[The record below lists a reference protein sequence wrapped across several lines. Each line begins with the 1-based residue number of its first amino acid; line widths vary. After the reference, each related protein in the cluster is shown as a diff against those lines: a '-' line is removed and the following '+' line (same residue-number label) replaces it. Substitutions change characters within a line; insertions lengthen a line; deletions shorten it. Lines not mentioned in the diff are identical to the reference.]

1 MRSTSP
7 AVVEIEAKIE
17 TLHEALKWAASALH
31 IESAD
36 DSIAQPIVDREN
48 IAACLTETALADYL
62 AAISTESDGS
72 IPWMLYRI
80 DGRPEELK
88 FNVSAMKWSCGVR
101 TGRGIVPALVAFT
114 GRPESDFVNQ
124 LFQDF
129 GRNIFEYVAE
139 LRRTLKEARSK
150 ALRARGLP
158 K

>member
-7 AVVEIEAKIE
+7 AVVEIEAKIK
-17 TLHEALKWAASALH
+17 TLDEALKWAVSSLL

-36 DSIAQPIVDREN
+36 NSIAEPIIDREN
-48 IAACLTETALADYL
+48 VACLAEAALADYL

-72 IPWMLYRI
+72 LPWMVYRNE
-80 DGRPEELK
+80 GRPEELK
-88 FNVSAMKWSCGVR
+88 FNVATMKWSCGGQ

-114 GRPESDFVNQ
+114 GRPESDVVNQ

-139 LRRTLKEARSK
+139 LRRDLKEARSK

>member
-7 AVVEIEAKIE
+7 AVAEIEAKIE
-17 TLHEALKWAASALH
+17 TLDEALKWAASALE

-36 DSIAQPIVDREN
+36 DSFAEPIVDREN
-48 IAACLTETALADYL
+48 IAACLAETALADYL

-88 FNVSAMKWSCGVR
+88 FNVATMKWSCGAQ

-114 GRPESDFVNQ
+114 GRPESDVVNQ
-124 LFQDF
+124 LFHDF

-139 LRRTLKEARSK
+139 LRRNVKEARAK
-150 ALRARGLP
+150 APRARGLP